1 MKSETSKD
9 VTLSKLLTEIQSQNW
24 SYDQQL
30 KAYSG
35 IKDELSV
42 FEGVILRGVDIVV
55 PQSLWRQILKLAE
68 THQRIIKTKQF
79 LRARFFW
86 PHMSQAVEDMIKGCS
101 ARVLSQPLNG
111 YTPLQTTP
119 LPRGPWVKGALDL
132 VGPIDG
138 KYILTY
144 IDYYYS

>member
-55 PQSLWRQILKLAE
+55 PQSL
-68 THQRIIKTKQF
+68 
-79 LRARFFW
+79 
-86 PHMSQAVEDMIKGCS
+86 
-101 ARVLSQPLNG
+101 
-111 YTPLQTTP
+111 
-119 LPRGPWVKGALDL
+119 
-132 VGPIDG
+132 
-138 KYILTY
+138 
-144 IDYYYS
+144 